1 MQSWSTKRVNRR
13 SSLRGALV
21 VGAAL
26 WLLGCVEPADDVA
39 DAEQEIIMLA
49 VPSPPA
55 DLSAES
61 MECYG
66 FFFLNWSYSDGAT
79 YYELYR
85 LTPTQAVVYSGEDV
99 GIGVNIGNQSRSFAV
114 KACNSE
120 GCSALGPS
128 LFLSPW
134 PSCD

>member
-1 MQSWSTKRVNRR
+1 MWSWNAKRVNRR
-13 SSLRGALV
+13 SILRGALV
-21 VGAAL
+21 VSAAL
-26 WLLGCVEPADDVA
+26 SLLGCVEPVDGVA
-39 DAEQEIIMLA
+39 EAEQEVTALA
-49 VPSPPA
+49 VPAPPA

-61 MECYG
+61 MECFG
-66 FFFLNWSYSDGAT
+66 FYFLNWSYSDGAT

-85 LTPTQAVVYSGEDV
+85 LTPTQAVAYSGGDV

-120 GCSALGPS
+120 GCSSLGSS
-128 LFLSPW
+128 LLLSPW